1 MSNRDPFVYVRHM
14 LDHEQ
19 ETVKIVGKPRNG
31 ISKKLRYEHP
41 DIPWQ
46 GISGVRMKLAHA
58 YDSIDFDISR
68 DIFHNDLPTPVEQLN
83 VLVGE
88 RND

>member
-19 ETVKIVGKPRNG
+19 ETGKIVGKPRNG
-31 ISKKLRYEHP
+31 IPKKFRYDHL
-41 DIPWQ
+41 DIPWR

-58 YDSIDFDISR
+58 YDSIDFDIPR
-68 DIFHNDLPTPVEQLN
+68 DIVHNDPPTPVEQLN

-88 RND
+88 KSD